1 MDFNISISFL
11 NHKKLNL
18 NIINRTGV
26 FNGKEN
32 DKENPAKYV
41 ENNVYDALKRII
53 KIESQ

>member
-11 NHKKLNL
+11 NYKKLNL

-41 ENNVYDALKRII
+41 ENNVYDTLKRII

>member
-11 NHKKLNL
+11 NHKKWNL

-32 DKENPAKYV
+32 DKENPAKYI